1 MTTPKRI
8 RLYIYGFL
16 IGCVMV
22 YFMLFRGNDRSYW
35 LPANRVKEQ
44 VNKSTFKY
52 SEHARC
58 KMQCKQINETE
69 VAEILKNGDVN
80 FPESDTRGV
89 SCPSYAIEGTTSTNK
104 KLRVIVTIFERD
116 STAEITTAINMESA
130 KDTCKC
136 K

>member
-58 KMQCKQINETE
+58 KMQCKQISEKE
-69 VAEILKNGDVN
+69 VAEILKARSEDGLPLTLETTHVQLPQRILPDAW
-80 FPESDTRGV
+80 P
-89 SCPSYAIEGTTSTNK
+89 PYA
-104 KLRVIVTIFERD
+104 L
-116 STAEITTAINMESA
+116 AA
-130 KDTCKC
+130 C
-136 K
+136 